1 MKQWYFLVSFLY
13 DVSFISVLLL
23 IALAKI
29 KRTMLNNNDDGRMRS
44 EVFKDLCERSF
55 EVH

>member
-1 MKQWYFLVSFLY
+1 MKQCDFLVSFLY
-13 DVSFISVLLL
+13 DVSFISILLL

-29 KRTMLNNNDDGRMRS
+29 KRTMLNNNDDGRIRS
-44 EVFKDLCERSF
+44 QTFKDFCERSF

>member
-1 MKQWYFLVSFLY
+1 MEQWYFLVSFLH
-13 DVSFISVLLL
+13 DVFFISFLLL

-44 EVFKDLCERSF
+44 
-55 EVH
+55 

>member
-13 DVSFISVLLL
+13 DMSFISVLLL